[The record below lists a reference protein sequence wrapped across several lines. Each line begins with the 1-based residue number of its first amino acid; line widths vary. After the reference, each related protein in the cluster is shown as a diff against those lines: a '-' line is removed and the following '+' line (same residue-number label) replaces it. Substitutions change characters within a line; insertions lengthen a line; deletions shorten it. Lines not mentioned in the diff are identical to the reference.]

1 MTATSTG
8 LEKRR
13 PGVLGP
19 RWDDRE
25 VFTLEETAQILRLP
39 RPATYAAV
47 KSGQIP
53 TIKFGTRRIVPRW
66 GIERLLTGEAAA
78 DA

>member
-1 MTATSTG
+1 MSATSIG
-8 LEKRR
+8 LRKRR
-13 PGVLGP
+13 RGILGP

-25 VFTLEETAQILRLP
+25 VFTLEEAGQILGLP
-39 RPATYAAV
+39 RTATYTAV

-66 GIERLLTGEAAA
+66 GIERLLTVGTR
-78 DA
+78 